1 MSCTLPNGMIASA
14 ATAATIER
22 IGASVKSQPIAVRG
36 RKVSFVSSFT
46 MSAIG
51 VIAPNGPTRLG
62 P

>member
-1 MSCTLPNGMIASA
+1 MSTTLPNGMIASA

-22 IGASVKSQPIAVRG
+22 IGASVNSQPIDVRG
-36 RKVSFVSSFT
+36 RNDSFVSSFT

-51 VIAPNGPTRLG
+51 VNTPNGPTRLG